1 MIGRINIGIPKQ
13 VFGVKLPNEK
23 QVGAGAG
30 AGAGAAV
37 ETGLQKT
44 TNFASLKVCTDRKRR
59 NGQIKTEV
67 LQTRLE

>member
-30 AGAGAAV
+30 AAV

-44 TNFASLKVCTDRKRR
+44 TNFASLQVCTDRKRR

>member
-30 AGAGAAV
+30 AAV

-44 TNFASLKVCTDRKRR
+44 TNLGPAKQLMNFCMILDYLSVQSKFL
-59 NGQIKTEV
+59 QI
-67 LQTRLE
+67 L